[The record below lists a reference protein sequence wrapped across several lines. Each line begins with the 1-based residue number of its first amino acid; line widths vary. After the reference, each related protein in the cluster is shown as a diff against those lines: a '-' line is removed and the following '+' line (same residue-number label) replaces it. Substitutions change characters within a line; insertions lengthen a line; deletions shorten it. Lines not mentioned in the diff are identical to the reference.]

1 MSDKL
6 QPGDVYAGAF
16 TVIRAL
22 GSGAFAD
29 VYEVSVPGHS
39 RTRALK
45 LSPPIIDD
53 DASRKRAQRE
63 ILLMRRLQSPHIPH
77 CYESGIR
84 PDGRMY
90 LLMELLRGQALDQW
104 FDFDAPLAPIQ
115 AVTLIHQACFGLAQA
130 HSMGVVHRD
139 IKPENIFIEES
150 SRVRVLDFGLARSWD
165 GSEILGSDASDTHL
179 LAGTPHYCQPE
190 QLITRQLTPAADVY
204 SLGILLYE
212 LLSGHTP
219 FHPDRPMPQV
229 RDDFRDQPQAWF
241 RAHRDLP
248 VTPIRRHPGC
258 EQLPQ
263 PLLGVIDRM
272 LDKDPTGRPP
282 NCGAVANI
290 FGRLLNDTFGI
301 PVAGELR
308 IVHPDHS
315 VEHRSLIP
323 GHYSIGS
330 GRRAGIALRD
340 DALPDQAAILEWGGT
355 PQLPQLRPG
364 DAQGLVLVN
373 GRPLSRTTTLRSG
386 DELRIGRYHLTVRLG
401 QPGPSVPPS

>member
-6 QPGDVYAGAF
+6 QPGDIYAGAF
-16 TVIRAL
+16 TVIRSL

-29 VYEVSVPGHS
+29 VYEVRAPGHA

-45 LSPPIIDD
+45 LSHPLRLDGP
-53 DASRKRAQRE
+53 SKKRAQRE

-90 LLMELLRGQALDQW
+90 LLMELLRGESLDQW
-104 FDFDAPLAPIQ
+104 FSFEDPLEPLQ

-139 IKPENIFIEES
+139 LKPENIFIEES

-165 GSEILGSDASDTHL
+165 GSEILGSDACSTHM

-190 QLITRQLTPAADVY
+190 QLITRELTPASDVY
-204 SLGILLYE
+204 SLGVLLYE

-219 FHPDRPMPQV
+219 FHPDRPMPEV
-229 RDDFRDQPQAWF
+229 REALLERPEEWF
-241 RAHRDLP
+241 RCHRDLP
-248 VTPIRRHPGC
+248 VTPIRRHKGC
-258 EQLPQ
+258 SQLPQ
-263 PLLGVIDRM
+263 PLLALIDRM
-272 LDKDPTGRPP
+272 LDKEPSRRPP
-282 NCGAVANI
+282 DCGTVANI
-290 FGRLLNDTFGI
+290 MGRLLNDTFGV
-301 PVAGELR
+301 PVAGSLR
-308 IVHPDHS
+308 IVHPDRS

-330 GRRAGIALRD
+330 GLRAGIALRD
-340 DALPDQAAILEWGGT
+340 GGIADRAAFLEWGGT

-364 DAQGLVLVN
+364 DATAQVLVN
-373 GRPLSRTTTLRSG
+373 GRPLSHTVTLRSG
-386 DELRIGRYHLTVRLG
+386 DELRIGDYQLTVRLDE
-401 QPGPSVPPS
+401 QASPRRPS